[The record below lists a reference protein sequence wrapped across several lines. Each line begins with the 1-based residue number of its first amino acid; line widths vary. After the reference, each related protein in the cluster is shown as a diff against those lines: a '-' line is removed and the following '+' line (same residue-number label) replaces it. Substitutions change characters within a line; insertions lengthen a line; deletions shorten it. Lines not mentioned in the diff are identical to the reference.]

1 MGWEGSGT
9 AQPGPCIATKPKLS
23 LMLYPMA
30 VMKGPLTKRHRA
42 IQLLVN
48 IHQAKTHLF
57 QLLQEVEQGQE
68 TAAAARGA
76 AGAGATGGGVR
87 EPGNVV
93 GDGDQAVDRP
103 AAGGSAGTGAPGAVA
118 GLPLATNQQ
127 RPFAGRGGTRDRW
140 YPPGSLRSLAGLP
153 EPGGADK
160 VTSSMGT
167 WGLPEMAWLVQ
178 QLKQAL

>member
-1 MGWEGSGT
+1 
-9 AQPGPCIATKPKLS
+9 
-23 LMLYPMA
+23 MLYPMA

-48 IHQAKTHLF
+48 IHQTKTHLF

-68 TAAAARGA
+68 TAAAGGA
-76 AGAGATGGGVR
+76 AGAGAAGGGVS

-118 GLPLATNQQ
+118 GLPLAANQQ
-127 RPFAGRGGTRDRW
+127 RPFAGRGGTRYRW
-140 YPPGSLRSLAGLP
+140 HPPGSLRSLAGVP

-167 WGLPEMAWLVQ
+167 WGLPAIAWSVQ
-178 QLKQAL
+178 QLRQAL